1 MIFNVKSMQNL
12 KESLHSLC
20 LKQVNDRLKAAEK
33 TIEELQGAMA
43 NETKSSAGDKYETAR
58 EMLQQ
63 EMNLYLGR
71 KADAK
76 NQLAQLQLIDPRHK
90 HNIVGAGALVYTDS
104 AIYYL
109 AVNAG
114 SFTIEGEKIFTI
126 SPASPIATH
135 LKGRKA
141 GDEFVFNGKQG
152 TIIKVE

>member
-1 MIFNVKSMQNL
+1 MQNL
-12 KESLHSLC
+12 KQSLHSLC
-20 LKQVNDRLKAAEK
+20 LKQVNDRLKAAE
-33 TIEELQGAMA
+33 TAIEELQTAMA

-76 NQLAQLQLIDPRHK
+76 TQLAQLHLIDPGHK
-90 HNIVGAGALVYTDS
+90 YNMVAPGALVYTDS

-114 SFTIEGEKIFTI
+114 SFTIEDEKIFTI
-126 SPASPIATH
+126 SPASPIA
-135 LKGRKA
+135 LQLNGKKA

-152 TIIKVE
+152 TIVKVE

>member
-1 MIFNVKSMQNL
+1 MQNL

-33 TIEELQGAMA
+33 TIEELQAAMA

-76 NQLAQLQLIDPRHK
+76 TQLAQLQLVDSRHK
-90 HNIVGAGALVYTDS
+90 YDTVGAGALVYTDS

-114 SFTIEGEKIFTI
+114 SFTIEDEKIFAI
-126 SPASPIATH
+126 SPASPIALQ
-135 LKGRKA
+135 LKEKKA
-141 GDEFVFNGKQG
+141 GDEFEFNGK
-152 TIIKVE
+152 INKVLKVG

>member
-1 MIFNVKSMQNL
+1 MHNL
-12 KESLHSLC
+12 KESLHNLC
-20 LKQVNDRLKAAEK
+20 LKQVNDRLKAAE
-33 TIEELQGAMA
+33 TAIEELQAAMA

-76 NQLAQLQLIDPRHK
+76 SQLAQLHLVDPRHK
-90 HNIVGAGALVYTDS
+90 HDIVAPGALVYTDS

-114 SFTIEGEKIFTI
+114 SFIIEDEKIFTI
-126 SPASPIATH
+126 SPASPIALQ
-135 LKGRKA
+135 LKGKKA
-141 GDEFVFNGKQG
+141 GDEFEFNGK
-152 TIIKVE
+152 IDKVVKVA

>member
-1 MIFNVKSMQNL
+1 MQNL
-12 KESLHSLC
+12 KQSLHSLC
-20 LKQVNDRLKAAEK
+20 LEQVNKRLKEAE
-33 TIEELQGAMA
+33 IAIGELQAAMA

-76 NQLAQLQLIDPRHK
+76 TQLAQLHLVDPRHK
-90 HNIVGAGALVYTDS
+90 HDIVAPGALVYTNN

-114 SFTIEGEKIFTI
+114 NFIIGGEKIFCI
-126 SPASPIATH
+126 SPASPIALQ
-135 LKGRKA
+135 LKGKKA
-141 GDEFVFNGKQG
+141 GDEFTFIGKQN
-152 TIIKVE
+152 KVLKVS

>member
-1 MIFNVKSMQNL
+1 MFFNVKSMQNL
-12 KESLHSLC
+12 KQSLHSLC
-20 LKQVNDRLKAAEK
+20 LEQVNNRLKEAENA
-33 TIEELQGAMA
+33 IGELQAAMA

-76 NQLAQLQLIDPRHK
+76 TQLTQLQSLTPEQT
-90 HNIVGAGALVYTDS
+90 NPIVAPGALVYTDN

-114 SFTIEGEKIFTI
+114 NFIIGGKKIFCI
-126 SPASPIATH
+126 SPASPIALQ
-135 LKGRKA
+135 LKGKKA
-141 GDEFVFNGKQG
+141 GDEFTFNGKQN
-152 TIIKVE
+152 KVLKIM

>member
-1 MIFNVKSMQNL
+1 MQNL

-33 TIEELQGAMA
+33 TIEELQAAMA

-76 NQLAQLQLIDPRHK
+76 TQLAQLQLVDSRHK
-90 HNIVGAGALVYTDS
+90 YDTVGAGALVYTDS

-114 SFTIEGEKIFTI
+114 SFTIEDEKIFAI
-126 SPASPIATH
+126 SPASPIALQ
-135 LKGRKA
+135 LKGKKA
-141 GDEFVFNGKQG
+141 GDEFEFNGK
-152 TIIKVE
+152 INKVLKVG